1 MILTEWYCISWRMT
15 FLKLLSNSLNWTCLD
30 SDTCPELDWL
40 LDFKLSHCQIYLT
53 YSPLTAWLTVW
64 LPPSHFR
71 MEDLNWRPALSTQI
85 EFCLIHQSDEFIPTL
100 TLTVHWFNWNWCALS
115 LIYLKL
121 TTAVHRLSHEN
132 DTWIEGVALTWSP
145 VPHVT
150 VTTLVH
156 LIFTILIHLTESL
169 TQSVTGK
176 NSQYS
181 PHGIAFPQIR
191 KLLIIE
197 LSASLVFFCIF
208 PNCHCEPD

>member
-1 MILTEWYCISWRMT
+1 MILH
-15 FLKLLSNSLNWTCLD
+15 FLKNDIFKVAVKQFELNLPWLWHLSWT
-30 SDTCPELDWL
+30 
-40 LDFKLSHCQIYLT
+40 
-53 YSPLTAWLTVW
+53 WLTLGFQTQSLSDILNL
-64 LPPSHFR
+64 LPSDGLTDCLTTAIAFQDGRLELKTSP
-71 MEDLNWRPALSTQI
+71 QYC